1 MTKVSASIL
10 SDFIK
15 ATDIVKELDKTNVD
29 FIHLDIMDGKFVE
42 NKSWTYGEIK
52 KIVSYTNKKLDAHF
66 MVKDP
71 QKYIEDYALLNTEY
85 FTFHFET
92 VKDIN
97 EMINLVKSYGL
108 RVGISINTDNDGNVL
123 FPYLKSIDLV
133 LIMSVIPGKSGQGF
147 IEDTPD
153 KISKLKEEITK
164 TESKTLIEVDGGIN
178 DETGKLC
185 LIAGADILVSAS
197 YIHKNI
203 KDNVNI
209 LKNL

>member
-10 SDFIK
+10 SDSIK

-66 MVKDP
+66 MVNDP
-71 QKYIEDYALLNTEY
+71 KKYIEDYALLNTEY
-85 FTFHFET
+85 FTFHYEII
-92 VKDIN
+92 KDIN
-97 EMINLVKSYGL
+97 EMISLVKSYGL
-108 RVGISINTDNDGNVL
+108 RVGISINPYTDVDVL
-123 FPYLKSIDLV
+123 FPYLNNIDLA

-153 KISKLKEEITK
+153 KISRLKEEINR

>member
-10 SDFIK
+10 SDTIK
-15 ATDIVKELDKTNVD
+15 AADIVKELDKTKVD
-29 FIHLDIMDGKFVE
+29 FIHLDIMDGKFVD

-66 MVKDP
+66 MVNDP
-71 QKYIEDYALLNTEY
+71 KKYIEDYALLNTEY
-85 FTFHFET
+85 FTFHYET
-92 VKDIN
+92 QKNVG

-108 RVGISINTDNDGNVL
+108 RVGISINPDTDVEVL
-123 FPYLKSIDLV
+123 FPYLKDIDLA

-147 IEDTPD
+147 IEDTPN
-153 KISKLKEEITK
+153 KISKLKEEITRA
-164 TESKTLIEVDGGIN
+164 ESKTLIEVDGGIN

-203 KDNVNI
+203 KDNVNT